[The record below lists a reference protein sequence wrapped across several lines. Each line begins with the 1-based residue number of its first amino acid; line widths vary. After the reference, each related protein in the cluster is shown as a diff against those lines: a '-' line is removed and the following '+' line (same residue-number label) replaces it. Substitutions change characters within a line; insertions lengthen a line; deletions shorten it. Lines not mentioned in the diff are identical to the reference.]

1 MAMDNPPVVAMMRAL
16 NQGAEDIWLRTHQQ
30 WPDINI
36 DVVAHIGSTNTA
48 LMDVAR
54 AGQLTHTRVMLAAE
68 QTQGRGRL
76 GKPWLTRVGD
86 ALTFSIALPW
96 PASLPLAG
104 LSLATGV
111 AITRAL
117 EATPHTNTDR
127 FTPRIKWPNDIW
139 VNDQKLAGILVE
151 VCGQAQQ
158 RCVVIGVGVNLYP
171 PTGVLSHSGVAPT
184 GLANYMGDGV
194 PPDAS
199 AVVSNCV
206 VQLVNMLRQFKRNGF
221 ETFAAEFDALDALK
235 GRALHLSDGS
245 QGTALGVDAEGG
257 LRLQGAS
264 GAVQTIISQEVS
276 VRPCVSP

>member
-1 MAMDNPPVVAMMRAL
+1 
-16 NQGAEDIWLRTHQQ
+16 
-30 WPDINI
+30 
-36 DVVAHIGSTNTA
+36 
-48 LMDVAR
+48 
-54 AGQLTHTRVMLAAE
+54 
-68 QTQGRGRL
+68 
-76 GKPWLTRVGD
+76 
-86 ALTFSIALPW
+86 
-96 PASLPLAG
+96 

-184 GLANYMGDGV
+184 GLVNYMGDGV

-276 VRPCVSP
+276 VRPCVSQ